1 MPHYAP
7 DGPDAVRAIRAAGGV
22 PVFAHPGAD
31 ARGRIVPDRVF
42 DQLAAAGLGGIEV
55 DHRDHS
61 PAQRERLTAIA
72 RPARAAG
79 DRVERLPRRREGQP
93 AGGEPD
99 RARGARGDRGAGD
112 DGRGPAM
119 SDVFDAYLFA
129 SVFITLFVIMDPPGV
144 VPIFLGLTG
153 AMTRQQR
160 NRAARQ
166 AVLVALGVIVAFAL
180 FGQSLLD
187 YMHITLPALQASG
200 GLLLL
205 LIAMELLTGKMEEP
219 QPSGNGKV
227 NVALVPLG
235 TPLLAGPGAIVATMV
250 FVQQSDK
257 TVADWVAIA
266 LGVVAVHVCLYLAM
280 RFANVIHRVL
290 GDSGTILVTRI
301 AGLLLAAI
309 AVQLVADAVEA
320 FIKAA

>member
-1 MPHYAP
+1 MSPRCRPAGVRGHP
-7 DGPDAVRAIRAAGGV
+7 GRVEGSVCIVGGGPAGMILGLLLAQYTLTGFDASAHMTEETRGASRAGPRGIVMSIVVSVIAGWILLIGLTFAIQSYDSATGTATGVPPAQIFIDAVGDTGGK
-22 PVFAHPGAD
+22 
-31 ARGRIVPDRVF
+31 
-42 DQLAAAGLGGIEV
+42 
-55 DHRDHS
+55 
-61 PAQRERLTAIA
+61 
-72 RPARAAG
+72 
-79 DRVERLPRRREGQP
+79 
-93 AGGEPD
+93 
-99 RARGARGDRGAGD
+99 
-112 DGRGPAM
+112 
-119 SDVFDAYLFA
+119 
-129 SVFITLFVIMDPPGV
+129 
-144 VPIFLGLTG
+144 
-153 AMTRQQR
+153 
-160 NRAARQ
+160 
-166 AVLVALGVIVAFAL
+166 
-180 FGQSLLD
+180 
-187 YMHITLPALQASG
+187 
-200 GLLLL
+200 LLL

-266 LGVVAVHVCLYLAM
+266 LGVVAVHVSLYLAM